1 MNSKESKVFGDL
13 ITEFTIDDIE
23 EYDIDEY
30 IRKLKRKINIETY
43 PVKVKIIITSEFTTP
58 MAFDLVESHYS
69 HPIQVIKS
77 RNNVSKF
84 FRELRDSFE
93 AWIDEYQERG
103 SGFVFRNICSVKVKI
118 HRYDYQ
124 RASSYLEL
132 GFKSKNIINVQN
144 RDNKCFLWSI
154 LAKFYPAP
162 SDKER
167 VTKYIPYEN
176 RLGMEGIEYP
186 VMIKDIP
193 KVERQNNLSINV
205 FSLEDQTDKSS
216 LYPVYISD
224 SESENAVDLLY
235 LEKDGNSHYCLI
247 KDLDSFRTDK
257 NRHKQ
262 HTCRNCL
269 RGFRT
274 PNALENHKQL
284 CLDHSFCKVVMP
296 KEDKKILKFKNHHFM
311 NKLPFA
317 IYCDFESN
325 NTPVSTCQPDPSDSY
340 TNPIRKQTINSY
352 GIYVHSDYP
361 DIYSSQYFS
370 YNGDDSAEKFV
381 EKIIQIYKNL
391 TYKMFINEKKTPV
404 LTKKQE
410 RKHEEADRC
419 YMCGMKFDKEKI
431 REHDH
436 LSGKYRGASC
446 GSCNAKEGKTK
457 IIPVFFHNGS
467 NYDFHFLIEEL
478 MKYEDQYNKV
488 QLLPKN
494 SEEYISID
502 YGSYYKKLRFLDSY
516 RFLLKSLSGVT
527 ESINAFPILEKEFHG
542 NDISLLKQKGFYPY
556 EYIDSIDRL
565 QEKELPGKEK
575 FYSTLTGKTIT
586 DPEYSH
592 AQKVWETF
600 DCKTLLDYHNL
611 YLKTDVL
618 LLADSFEKYRNFF
631 LEHHQVDP
639 CYCFSAPGLTW
650 ECGLKYTNVELELL
664 TDYDQ
669 LLMFEKGIR
678 GGFSGVLGPRHVKAF
693 NKYTPNY
700 KDKKRILDPYEEK
713 ELKEGTKTPEELLE
727 EKFLLYVDANN
738 LYGYAMSQ
746 ELPTG
751 DFHWEKNKDY
761 YKNIPKGRGCIV
773 ECDLRYKDKSR
784 TMKYPLAPE
793 KRAIKEEE
801 LSEYQKDLL
810 KDKPLGT
817 TEKLLLTMNDK
828 KKYVV
833 HHRILKEYIRLG
845 MQVTKVHRT
854 ISFKE
859 SAWLKKYIDFNTN
872 ERTKAK
878 TLFEKDLWKLM
889 NNSFYGKTLENIR
902 GRSSVKLTTSRSEAK
917 KSISKPNFKDS
928 VIFNENFVAIINNVT
943 SIKFNKPI
951 YLGQAILDHSKLL
964 MYQFYYD
971 VIMPLW
977 PRNQVVASDTDSLI
991 LMIPTKDLYEDLK
1004 GIQEH
1009 LDTSDYPKDHPLY
1022 SLMNK
1027 KVIGKF
1033 KDELNGKVLYE
1044 IIYLRSKVY
1053 SFILI
1058 DNTEEKKLK
1067 GISRVTIKNDLRF
1080 DHYKNCLYQGTV
1092 HMNKMYTLNSDKHQM
1107 FLNQRN
1113 KVSLNPFD
1121 DKRYIL
1127 DDGIQTLPH
1136 GL

>member
-1 MNSKESKVFGDL
+1 MLFQ
-13 ITEFTIDDIE
+13 I
-23 EYDIDEY
+23 
-30 IRKLKRKINIETY
+30 
-43 PVKVKIIITSEFTTP
+43 
-58 MAFDLVESHYS
+58 
-69 HPIQVIKS
+69 
-77 RNNVSKF
+77 
-84 FRELRDSFE
+84 
-93 AWIDEYQERG
+93 YQE
-103 SGFVFRNICSVKVKI
+103 
-118 HRYDYQ
+118 
-124 RASSYLEL
+124 
-132 GFKSKNIINVQN
+132 
-144 RDNKCFLWSI
+144 
-154 LAKFYPAP
+154 
-162 SDKER
+162 
-167 VTKYIPYEN
+167 
-176 RLGMEGIEYP
+176 
-186 VMIKDIP
+186 
-193 KVERQNNLSINV
+193 
-205 FSLEDQTDKSS
+205 
-216 LYPVYISD
+216 
-224 SESENAVDLLY
+224 
-235 LEKDGNSHYCLI
+235 
-247 KDLDSFRTDK
+247 
-257 NRHKQ
+257 
-262 HTCRNCL
+262 
-269 RGFRT
+269 
-274 PNALENHKQL
+274 
-284 CLDHSFCKVVMP
+284 
-296 KEDKKILKFKNHHFM
+296 
-311 NKLPFA
+311 
-317 IYCDFESN
+317 IY
-325 NTPVSTCQPDPSDSY
+325 
-340 TNPIRKQTINSY
+340 K
-352 GIYVHSDYP
+352 
-361 DIYSSQYFS
+361 SQYFS

-478 MKYEDQYNKV
+478 MKYEDKYNKV

-502 YGSYYKKLRFLDSY
+502 FGSYYKKLRFLDSY

-527 ESINAFPILEKEFHG
+527 ESINAFPILEKEFNNG

-592 AQKVWETF
+592 AQKVWETYN
-600 DCKTLLDYHNL
+600 CNTLLDYHNL

-618 LLADSFEKYRNFF
+618 LLADCFEKYRNFF

-700 KDKKRILDPYEEK
+700 KDGERILDPYEEK

-793 KRAIKEEE
+793 KRVIKEEE

-833 HHRILKEYIRLG
+833 HHKILKQYISLG
-845 MQVTKVHRT
+845 LEVTKVHRV

-872 ERTKAK
+872 QRTKAK

-928 VIFNENFVAIINNVT
+928 VIFNENFVGILSNVT

-951 YLGQAILDHSKLL
+951 YLGQAILDHSKSL

-977 PRNQVVASDTDSLI
+977 PRNQVIASDTDSLI

-1058 DNTEEKKLK
+1058 DNTAELKLIEEKKLK

-1080 DHYKNCLYQGTV
+1080 DDYKNCLYQGTV

-1127 DDGIQTLPH
+1127 DPGIQTLPH
-1136 GL
+1136 GTLD